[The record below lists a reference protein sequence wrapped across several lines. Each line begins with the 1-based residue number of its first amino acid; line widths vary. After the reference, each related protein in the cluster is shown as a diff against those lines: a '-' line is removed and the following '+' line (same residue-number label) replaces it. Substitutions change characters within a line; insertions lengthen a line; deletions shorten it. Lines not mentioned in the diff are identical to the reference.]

1 MFKEQKQTKSFG
13 MAKDYYRARLLRV
26 FEERPDDLEW
36 REDILYRAPKAYP
49 SKVKVTYRLQV
60 LTTENKVI
68 EFAILESG
76 REAKRRYKKMARD
89 LGEMTKMGFDETYG
103 IEEVY
108 VIVKPELV
116 DVMYFSGVQN
126 VAGRTK

>member
-13 MAKDYYRARLLRV
+13 MARDYYRARLLRV

-49 SKVKVTYRLQV
+49 SKAKATYRLQL

-68 EFAILESG
+68 ELAIIESE
-76 REAKRRYKKMARD
+76 REAKKRYKKLARE
-89 LGEMTKMGFDETYG
+89 LKEMTKMKFDEQYN

-116 DVMYFSGVQN
+116 DAMYFSGVER
-126 VAGRTK
+126 VAQKK

>member
-13 MAKDYYRARLLRV
+13 MARDYYRVRLLRV

-68 EFAILESG
+68 ELAILESG

-89 LGEMTKMGFDETYG
+89 LKEMTKMRFDETYD

-116 DVMYFSGVQN
+116 DVMYFSGVEN
-126 VAGRTK
+126 VARRK